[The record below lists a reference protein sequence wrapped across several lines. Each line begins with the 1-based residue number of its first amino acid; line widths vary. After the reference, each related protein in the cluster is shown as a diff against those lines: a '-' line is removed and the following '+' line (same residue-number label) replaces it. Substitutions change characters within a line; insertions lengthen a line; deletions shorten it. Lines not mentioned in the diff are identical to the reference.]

1 MRRLPRT
8 NSSLDNWRKYADV
21 LKLQEIMTCAKLYPN
36 NEANN
41 VVYLV
46 INGPFR
52 GSSSGTGRATRRWL
66 QP

>member
-1 MRRLPRT
+1 M
-8 NSSLDNWRKYADV
+8 NSSLDNRRKHADV
-21 LKLQEIMTCAKLYPN
+21 LKLQEIMTCGKLYPN

-41 VVYLV
+41 EVYLV

-52 GSSSGTGRATRRWL
+52 GPSCGTGRATRRWL

>member
-1 MRRLPRT
+1 M
-8 NSSLDNWRKYADV
+8 NSSLDNRRKHADV
-21 LKLQEIMTCAKLYPN
+21 FETPGDHDVWETLPDQRKD

-41 VVYLV
+41 EVYLV

-52 GSSSGTGRATRRWL
+52 GSSCGTGRATRRWL